1 MNQVSKS
8 GVWLLALVFA
18 ALPVMACVVA
28 TPAEMECCKK
38 MAEQCG
44 QAGMANSHNCCQS
57 VLSSDNFQ
65 ALKATSSQFG
75 HFDLVVF
82 HGLHTSAQPSTHL
95 LFAPV
100 AFDVSHIHSPPGL
113 ESVTTTVLRI

>member
-57 VLSSDNFQ
+57 VLSPDNFQ

-75 HFDLVVF
+75 HFDLAVF